1 MNRVQL
7 ETFLTETYEAD
18 IDHPWARYPNYQ
30 VFRHR
35 NNKKWFALIMN
46 VPGEKLG
53 WKGAERIEIVNVKL
67 GDPMLADMLVRQP
80 GYFYGYHMRRGSWV
94 SILLDGTVS
103 LEEVCRWVDESY
115 VVTAPRRG
123 KKGKNGGSRLKS
135 T

>member
-1 MNRVQL
+1 
-7 ETFLTETYEAD
+7 
-18 IDHPWARYPNYQ
+18 
-30 VFRHR
+30 
-35 NNKKWFALIMN
+35 MN